1 MWLFQGRS
9 YQMSRIPRL
18 ITLTETLTKPDITKT
33 ESNNCFIEHCFKEDT
48 VLIVACTDPSLTLLL
63 EIMHCAGN
71 VQISRLSMYH
81 NSYYY
86 SKQIFL
92 SFHWPRAHHVT
103 CKSLPTNNGLLMCN
117 AVQLCLAT
125 NNILHMR
132 NGNRAFLLLTIALV

>member
-1 MWLFQGRS
+1 MWLFRGRS
-9 YQMSRIPRL
+9 YQLSRIPRL

-33 ESNNCFIEHCFKEDT
+33 ESNNCFIEHCFKDDT

-63 EIMHCAGN
+63 EIMHRAGN

-81 NSYYY
+81 NSYYH
-86 SKQIFL
+86 SKQISL

-117 AVQLCLAT
+117 ACLLYT
-125 NNILHMR
+125 SPSPR
-132 NGNRAFLLLTIALV
+132 DGLLSRMPSSA

>member
-1 MWLFQGRS
+1 MTLLIGSRDLSWCWRSNEQEWIHYPWDVAICFRFLLTFLKLWLFRGRS
-9 YQMSRIPRL
+9 YQLSRIPRL

-33 ESNNCFIEHCFKEDT
+33 ESNNCFIEHCFKENT
-48 VLIVACTDPSLTLLL
+48 VLIVACPDPSLTLLL

-81 NSYYY
+81 NSYYH

-103 CKSLPTNNGLLMCN
+103 CK
-117 AVQLCLAT
+117 
-125 NNILHMR
+125 
-132 NGNRAFLLLTIALV
+132 